1 MQQWGVNFWETYA
14 PVVNWISIRILL
26 VLSEI
31 VGLKSKALDFVLV
44 FPQADLDVPVY
55 TELPVGM
62 DIEDATHEKQHV
74 RKKKYMD

>member
-1 MQQWGVNFWETYA
+1 MWLE
-14 PVVNWISIRILL
+14 
-26 VLSEI
+26 
-31 VGLKSKALDFVLV
+31 SKALDFVLA